1 MSNPIVHEGKTLSQW
16 ARELGLSHEAIRK
29 RVRRLGSL
37 DAAVAIGPNT
47 RPRAKHDGKECA
59 DWARKL
65 GISRQAMQQRIAQW
79 GSLEAA
85 IGRGGPRQMRKKP
98 KKYQCRH
105 THGGKTVAELALELG
120 ISAAILYRR
129 IARLGSLE
137 AAVAL
142 GGRNKPGRKAKAE
155 L

>member
-1 MSNPIVHEGKTLSQW
+1 MSNTIVYDGKTAANW

-65 GISRQAMQQRIAQW
+65 GISRQAMCQRIAQW

-98 KKYQCRH
+98 KPYRCKRTQD
-105 THGGKTVAELALELG
+105 GKPVTERALELG
-120 ISAAILYRR
+120 ISAATLYRR
-129 IARLGSLE
+129 IARLGSLQ

-142 GGRNKPGRKAKAE
+142 GGRNKPGRKPKAE
-155 L
+155 P

>member
-1 MSNPIVHEGKTLSQW
+1 MSKAYEGKTLSQW

-37 DAAVAIGPNT
+37 DAAVAIGPNK

-105 THGGKTVAELALELG
+105 THEGKTVTEQALELG
-120 ISAAILYRR
+120 ISVAALYHR

-137 AAVAL
+137 AAVAM
-142 GGRNKPGRKAKAE
+142 GGRNKPGRKPKAE
-155 L
+155 P